1 MKKIASSNII
11 DSVILLFFFPK
22 RIWYSISISFDT
34 LVQSTE
40 YQSFSLPQRK
50 SPAPIAEL
58 SIFHFLSASD
68 SLHLA
73 SGMLGEPSKT
83 MQSTALPGSTLCFKR
98 LTDTRVAC
106 RLDWQGLIVFNIPHL
121 PRAVK
126 FHFLTYPV
134 HSSSR
139 YLKLSVKNRL

>member
-1 MKKIASSNII
+1 MRKTTSLLSLKYRYLSFRYCSPAKWKKCVSSKLLPMKCFYFS
-11 DSVILLFFFPK
+11 FPK
-22 RIWYSISISFDT
+22 EKAPR
-34 LVQSTE
+34 QS
-40 YQSFSLPQRK
+40 QDFP
-50 SPAPIAEL
+50 
-58 SIFHFLSASD
+58 IFHFPSVERIN
-68 SLHLA
+68 LHLA